1 MDDSEMVTELR
12 RKAESKAMTR
22 MLLEDAGVSLVP
34 AGFSSMFPNLEQ
46 DLRDADELEYGALA
60 LSADLIEG
68 TYTGDPV
75 DPAKLAAVLRKSAE
89 KEDDFAWRQ
98 DSEAEDKEFD
108 EEHGGDEDDDEDD
121 DGGESAEE
129 MREYAESARETAK
142 FYREVAD
149 RLEADKK

>member
-22 MLLEDAGVSLVP
+22 VLLEDAGVSLVP

-89 KEDDFAWRQ
+89 KEEDFASREESAA
-98 DSEAEDKEFD
+98 DDKEFD
-108 EEHGGDEDDDEDD
+108 EQYGEDDAEDEDDDE
-121 DGGESAEE
+121 SAEDH
-129 MREYAESARETAK
+129 REWAESARETAK